1 MLLNF
6 ENWCQ
11 HSSLK
16 TQRTLIVYFYLKC
29 MNQSVLSEHWYLF
42 FFYNSNCTSDILS
55 TNVNLIHVSV
65 SNVWWCV
72 LTSNW
77 TGLSM
82 RWPISVHVINNAS
95 SMDFVF
101 YVYSLN
107 PFINYCFFLSICWCV
122 KIMIFI
128 FKLHSRNLVCLLNII
143 FKGE

>member
-11 HSSLK
+11 HSILK
-16 TQRTLIVYFYLKC
+16 TQKNSHCLFLLKVYESVRPLWTLVPI
-29 MNQSVLSEHWYLF
+29 
-42 FFYNSNCTSDILS
+42 FFYYSNCTSDILS
-55 TNVNLIHVSV
+55 TNVNLIHVYV
-65 SNVWWCV
+65 PNVWWCV
-72 LTSNW
+72 LTLNW

-101 YVYSLN
+101 YVYSLY

-128 FKLHSRNLVCLLNII
+128 FKLHSRNLVYLLNII